1 MRVTRLRIGFPT
13 ALAGALLLSVFG
25 NSTSAAQNASSG
37 TSSRSAPLSSEAVC
51 TLIGAGEVK
60 AILGVGPNATPITGP
75 ASPGAAQGQCRWD
88 AGSGKGDLTLTVNQ
102 GLDEMSRML
111 IANTPIEGDAIKGIG
126 DQAGL
131 VTQGTYSV
139 EVMVRVG
146 PRLLTVSASAMGV
159 TAKKDAVVTAA
170 RTAAAKLR

>member
-1 MRVTRLRIGFPT
+1 MRVTRHRIGLPT
-13 ALAGALLLSVFG
+13 ALAGALLLSAYG
-25 NSTSAAQNASSG
+25 SSPSAAQKASSSP
-37 TSSRSAPLSSEAVC
+37 SSRSSPLSSEAVC
-51 TLIGAGEVK
+51 ALIGAGEVK
-60 AILGVGPNATPITGP
+60 AILGVSPNATPIMGP

-88 AGSGKGDLTLTVNQ
+88 AGAGKGDLTLTVNQ

-111 IANTPIEGDAIKGIG
+111 IGNTPIEGDAIKGIG

-131 VTQGTYSV
+131 ATQGNYSV

-146 PRLLTVSASAMGV
+146 QRLLTVSASAMGV
-159 TAKKDAVVTAA
+159 TTKKEAVIAAA

>member
-1 MRVTRLRIGFPT
+1 MRVTRHRIGLPT
-13 ALAGALLLSVFG
+13 ALAGALLLSAYG
-25 NSTSAAQNASSG
+25 SSPCAAQNAGSSP
-37 TSSRSAPLSSEAVC
+37 SSRSSPLGSEAVC
-51 TLIGAGEVK
+51 TLIGADEVK
-60 AILGVGPNATPITGP
+60 AILGVNANATPIAEP
-75 ASPGAAQGQCRWD
+75 ASPDAAQGQCRWD

-131 VTQGTYSV
+131 VTQGNYSV

-146 PRLLTVSASAMGV
+146 PRLLTVSASAVGV
-159 TAKKDAVVTAA
+159 TTKKDAVVSAA